1 MTSNLITITGVIKWV
16 AGTGGMFFGFTNYDV
31 WTQTGN
37 LGYNIGASDLYG
49 ISSASVSSLG
59 LIGNFTHYAFVMTST
74 GSVPTNNKIY
84 INGNLQPLSQQLA
97 TTSTAPG
104 FSTNLRLS
112 SWNNGGF
119 YGNMQYGNLQVYNRE
134 LNQSEIQQN
143 YNATRARFIPV
154 PTPSTFTTQALAWQT
169 AIIANGGSI
178 SDATLQTF
186 DDYFFKPMV
195 SANLLDEFDR
205 INIYVGTGDQIAAR
219 TSLVSSS
226 TYLVTPVSSPTW
238 ANTQG
243 YQSSGTSYLNL
254 NYTPSTQGR
263 KYLQRGATGF
273 YIAKSPNMVTT
284 RVAMGGHTN
293 TTNNTSRNATGGG
306 TFLSSINTSVNG
318 SVVSGQAY
326 TGSVMHMFAMSGS
339 GATNSVR
346 QTIYIPT
353 VGAII
358 SGSGGNITAPSLGA
372 VSQFELTS
380 NNNGT
385 PQGSYETGTYHMT
398 SAHGSFRLYQS
409 GSTVYS
415 ILTSLFTQLGV

>member
-1 MTSNLITITGVIKWV
+1 MIFSP
-16 AGTGGMFFGFTNYDV
+16 FSF
-31 WTQTGN
+31 
-37 LGYNIGASDLYG
+37 
-49 ISSASVSSLG
+49 
-59 LIGNFTHYAFVMTST
+59 
-74 GSVPTNNKIY
+74 
-84 INGNLQPLSQQLA
+84 LA
-97 TTSTAPG
+97 TTP
-104 FSTNLRLS
+104 L
-112 SWNNGGF
+112 
-119 YGNMQYGNLQVYNRE
+119 YN
-134 LNQSEIQQN
+134 
-143 YNATRARFIPV
+143 
-154 PTPSTFTTQALAWQT
+154 FTTQALAWQT
-169 AIIANGGSI
+169 AIVANGGSMP
-178 SDATLQTF
+178 DPTLQTF
-186 DDYFFKPMV
+186 DDYFFKPMITA
-195 SANLLDEFDR
+195 SLLDEFDR
-205 INIYVGTGDQIAAR
+205 INIFVGTGNQIAAR
-219 TSLVSSS
+219 TSLVNSS

-238 ANTQG
+238 DNIQG
-243 YQSSGTSYLNL
+243 YRSSGTSYLNL
-254 NYTPSTQGR
+254 NYTPSTQAV
-263 KYLQRGATGF
+263 KYLTRGATGF

-284 RVAMGGHTN
+284 RVAMGGHTGAV
-293 TTNNTSRNATGGG
+293 NNTSRNATGGG
-306 TFLSSINTSVNG
+306 TFLSSINTSTNG

-372 VSQFELTS
+372 ASQFELTS